1 MKQSSLDEQEQIGLE
16 MDTPPAEGEDDLSDY
31 FRTFV
36 EPSSM
41 NASASGVTGENLK
54 FYLYG
59 KSLMNFK

>member
-41 NASASGVTGENLK
+41 NASASGVTGK
-54 FYLYG
+54 F
-59 KSLMNFK
+59 FFVF